1 MSDYTIK
8 SPKKLIEVALP
19 LDDIN
24 EASAREKSIRHGHP
38 STLHLWWAR
47 RPLASARAVI
57 FVQMVNDPLW
67 RFEMEGTVP
76 SPQEKAAAT
85 KKREQLFKIIRDLVK
100 WENTTNEEVLN
111 AAREEIKKSWK
122 ETCELNKDH
131 PQAAELFNPEKLPAF
146 HDPFA
151 GGGALPLEAQ
161 RLGLESYASDLNP
174 VPVMINKAMI
184 EIPPLFANCK
194 PVHPKDENDWTSSG
208 SNSYKGAEGLAE
220 DVAYYGKW
228 MRDEAEKKIGN
239 LYPKVKI
246 TKEMVCERPDLK
258 QYLGD
263 ELTVIAY
270 IWARTV
276 KSPNPAYKDVDVPL
290 ASTFVLSKK
299 KGKEAWIE
307 PVINGKQYT
316 FKVHTGAYP
325 KEAENGTSSGTRKPF
340 KCILSNTPIEFDY
353 IRQYASAHGFNSKLM
368 AVVAEGANSRVYLS
382 PDCIDTSIFKDLK
395 PNWIPDTET
404 EGKCRVNVGLY
415 GLIRWNQI
423 FTDRQLVA
431 LSTFSD
437 LIPTVIEKIKADAT
451 RCFAAAQ
458 HDRHSEQS
466 GVAREESDAAGIE
479 QHGTGALA
487 YAQAVAVYL
496 SFAIEKMADCSSSV
510 CSWDISR
517 DSMRNTF
524 GRQAIPMTW
533 DFAESNCLGDSTGS
547 FINAVD
553 QISDVISNFIQNI
566 QGFAIQHDAQ
576 TQTISQN
583 KVISTDPPYYDNIEY
598 SSLSDF
604 FYVWMRHNLRTIY
617 PSLFTTIATPK
628 KEELI
633 AVSYRHNS
641 KQDAELFFLN
651 GMTDV
656 MANLANLGNQTFPVT
671 IYYAFKQS
679 ETSDTGST
687 SNTGWETFLQA
698 VINAGFSITGTWPM
712 RTELANRMIGSDA
725 NALASS
731 IVLVCRRRSENA
743 SQISRREFLREL
755 KKVMDEA
762 KEVMTQGDETTSPVA
777 PVDLSQA
784 IIGPG
789 MAVFSKYKAVLEAD
803 GSAMSVKEALKLIN
817 RYMEEDDYDANTL
830 FCKDWYLQYGWEQGV
845 YGEADV
851 LARAKNASLQLLQ
864 ANGTIISGQ
873 GKVQL
878 ASWKNYKD
886 IEDSLVNATLS
897 TWNLLHQFIHELNLH
912 GTEGASVVYAR
923 YNNRTADVRSL
934 AYTMYTLC
942 ERNDRAEDA
951 RVYNELI
958 IAWDDIEAASSK
970 VVLEEQPSLFD

>member
-1 MSDYTIK
+1 MSEYQIK

-57 FVQMVNDPLW
+57 FAQMVNDPLW
-67 RFEMEGTVP
+67 RFEMEGKTP

-85 KKREQLFKIIRDLVK
+85 KKREKLFKIIRELVK
-100 WENTTNEEVLN
+100 WENTTNEDILN
-111 AAREEIKKSWK
+111 EAREEIKASWK

-131 PQAAELFNPEKLPAF
+131 PEASTLFNPNVLPAF

-184 EIPPLFANCK
+184 EIPPLFANQK
-194 PVHPKDENDWTSSG
+194 PVHPKDENDWTSTG
-208 SNSYKGAEGLAE
+208 SNEYKGAQGLAE

-228 MRDEAEKKIGN
+228 MRDEAEKKIGH

-246 TKEMVCERPDLK
+246 TQEMVNEKPDLK
-258 QYLGD
+258 QYLNN

-276 KSPNPAYKDVDVPL
+276 KSPNPAFSEVETPL
-290 ASTFVLSKK
+290 VSTFVLSKK
-299 KGKEAWIE
+299 TGKEVWLKPIIE
-307 PVINGKQYT
+307 GKQYK
-316 FKVHTGAYP
+316 FKIETGKYP
-325 KEAENGTSSGTRKPF
+325 KEAETGTKASGKEGF
-340 KCILSNTPIEFDY
+340 KCIVSGTSIPFEY
-353 IRQYASAHGFNSKLM
+353 IREQGKMGKLGSRLLCIVLEIPRGRLYIEPQGNEIELENS
-368 AVVAEGANSRVYLS
+368 
-382 PDCIDTSIFKDLK
+382 IK
-395 PNWIPDTET
+395 PTWIPDIELP
-404 EGKCRVNVGLY
+404 EKALGFRVQEY
-415 GLIRWNQI
+415 GIRRWYQL
-423 FTDRQLVA
+423 FRPRQLVV

-437 LIPTVIEKIKADAT
+437 LLKDTQKSIITQCRKLNKSQEDA
-451 RCFAAAQ
+451 
-458 HDRHSEQS
+458 EN
-466 GVAREESDAAGIE
+466 
-479 QHGTGALA
+479 
-487 YAQAVAVYL
+487 YAKKLIVYL
-496 SFAIEKMADCSSSV
+496 AFAIDRAANSWSNQVGWINVTQSS
-510 CSWDISR
+510 
-517 DSMRNTF
+517 RNTF
-524 GRQAIPMTW
+524 GRQTVNMIW
-533 DFAESNCLGDSTGS
+533 DSAEVNPFSNSCGNWYESCIEGICDCLNVFVCANKGFAEQ
-547 FINAVD
+547 APA
-553 QISDVISNFIQNI
+553 QIQK
-566 QGFAIQHDAQ
+566 
-576 TQTISQN
+576 ISQN
-583 KVISTDPPYYDNIEY
+583 KVISTDPPYYDNIAY
-598 SSLSDF
+598 ADLSDF
-604 FYVWMRHNLRTIY
+604 FYVWMRHNLKELYPELFQTI
-617 PSLFTTIATPK
+617 ITPK

-633 AVSYRHNS
+633 AAPSRHDGKDS
-641 KQDAELFFLN
+641 AEKFFLD

-656 MANLANLGNQTFPVT
+656 MANLATISNQAFPVT

-679 ETSDTGST
+679 ETTEAGAT
-687 SNTGWETFLQA
+687 SSTGWETFLQA

-712 RTELANRMIGSDA
+712 RTEKEGRMRDNGA

-731 IVLVCRRRSENA
+731 IVLVCRRRSKNA
-743 SQISRREFLREL
+743 NEVSRREFLREL

-803 GSAMSVKEALKLIN
+803 GSAMNVKEALKLIN
-817 RYMEEDDYDANTL
+817 RYMEEDDFDANTL
-830 FCKDWYLQYGWEQGV
+830 FCKDWYTQFGWNEGL

-851 LARAKNASLQLLQ
+851 LARAKNASIQTLQ

-878 ASWKNYKD
+878 TSWKNYKD
-886 IEDSLVNATLS
+886 ASETLVNSTLS

-912 GTEGASVVYAR
+912 GTEGAAEVYAR

-942 ERNDRAEDA
+942 ERSDRAEDA

-958 IAWDDIEAASSK
+958 IAWDDIEAASSS
-970 VVLEEQPSLFD
+970 VVLNEQPTLFD

>member
-1 MSDYTIK
+1 MSDYQIK

-57 FVQMVNDPLW
+57 FAQMVNDPLW
-67 RFEMEGTVP
+67 RFEMGGKIP

-85 KKREQLFKIIRDLVK
+85 KRREKLFKIIRELVK
-100 WENTTNEEVLN
+100 WENTTNEDVLN
-111 AAREEIKKSWK
+111 EAREEIKASWK

-131 PQAAELFNPEKLPAF
+131 PEAATLFNPDVLPAF

-184 EIPPLFANCK
+184 EIPPLFANQK
-194 PVHPKDENDWTSSG
+194 PVHPIEEENAWIEEKRE
-208 SNSYKGAEGLAE
+208 YKGAQGLAE

-228 MRDEAEKKIGN
+228 MRDEAEKKIGH
-239 LYPKVKI
+239 LYPKVKV
-246 TKEMVCERPDLK
+246 TQEMVKERPDLG
-258 QYLGD
+258 QYLNK

-276 KSPNPAYKDVDVPL
+276 KSPNPAFKDVDVPL
-290 ASTFVLSKK
+290 SSSFVLSKK
-299 KGKEAWIE
+299 KDKEAWIE
-307 PVINGKQYT
+307 PIVNGKQYS
-316 FKVHTGAYP
+316 FKVHSGMYP
-325 KEAENGTSSGTRKPF
+325 KTAENGTKAGGRGADFTCIVSGTPISGSYIKSEGCAG
-340 KCILSNTPIEFDY
+340 KMGAVLLAAICEGSN
-353 IRQYASAHGFNSKLM
+353 G
-368 AVVAEGANSRVYLS
+368 RVYIS
-382 PDCIDTSIFKDLK
+382 PDNVPLPS
-395 PNWIPDTET
+395 PDDYKITWRP
-404 EGKCRVNVGLY
+404 EGKIPARLTGGTCVPY
-415 GLIRWNQI
+415 GLDEWYKI
-423 FTDRQLVA
+423 FTDRQLTT
-431 LSTFSD
+431 LDTFSD
-437 LIPTVIEKIKADAT
+437 LIPALISKIKTDAVKHG
-451 RCFAAAQ
+451 FL
-458 HDRHSEQS
+458 D
-466 GVAREESDAAGIE
+466 DNKGIE
-479 QHGTGALA
+479 QLGKGATA
-487 YAQAVAVYL
+487 YAQAIIVYL
-496 SFAIEKMADCSSSV
+496 CFLIDQVVCHSSTA
-510 CSWDISR
+510 CGWNAPNAQ
-517 DSMRNTF
+517 MRNTF
-524 GRQAIPMTW
+524 GRQAIQMVW
-533 DFAESNCLGDSTGS
+533 DYAEANIFSNSSGSYNNLYDRMIEAFDALGMNNKGS
-547 FINAVD
+547 VS
-553 QISDVISNFIQNI
+553 QK
-566 QGFAIQHDAQ
+566 DAQ
-576 TQTISQN
+576 TQTISSN
-583 KVISTDPPYYDNIEY
+583 KVISTDPPYYDNIAY
-598 SSLSDF
+598 ADLSDF
-604 FYVWMRHNLRTIY
+604 FYVWLRHNLKIIY
-617 PSLFTTIATPK
+617 PNIFTTMATPK
-628 KEELI
+628 AEELV
-633 AVSYRHNS
+633 AAAYRHDGKEN
-641 KQDAELFFLN
+641 AELFFLN
-651 GMTDV
+651 GMTSV
-656 MANLANLGNQTFPVT
+656 MANLANISNQAFPVT

-679 ETSDTGST
+679 EIEAGATSS
-687 SNTGWETFLQA
+687 TGWETFLQA
-698 VINAGFSITGTWPM
+698 VINAGFAINGTWPM
-712 RTELANRMIGSDA
+712 RTEKEGRMIGNGA

-743 SQISRREFLREL
+743 LEVSRREFLREL

-817 RYMEEDDYDANTL
+817 RYMEEDDFDANTL
-830 FCKDWYLQYGWEQGV
+830 FCKDWYTQYGWNEGL

-851 LARAKNASLQLLQ
+851 LARAKNASIQTLQ

-878 ASWKNYKD
+878 TSWKNYKD
-886 IEDSLVNATLS
+886 ASEILVNSTLS

-912 GTEGASVVYAR
+912 GTEGAAEVYAR

-942 ERNDRAEDA
+942 ERSDRAEDA

-958 IAWDDIEAASSK
+958 IAWDDIEAASSS
-970 VVLEEQPSLFD
+970 VVINNQPTLFD

>member
-1 MSDYTIK
+1 MSEYVIK

-57 FVQMVNDPLW
+57 FAQMVNDPLW
-67 RFEMEGTVP
+67 RFEMDGTTP
-76 SPQEKAAAT
+76 TSQEKAAAT
-85 KKREQLFKIIRDLVK
+85 KKREKLFDIIRDLVK

-131 PQAAELFNPEKLPAF
+131 PQAKELFNPEKLPAF

-194 PVHPKDENDWTSSG
+194 PVHPIDEENAWIEEKRE
-208 SNSYKGAEGLAE
+208 YKGAQGLAE

-228 MRDEAEKKIGN
+228 MRDEAEKKIGH

-246 TKEMVCERPDLK
+246 TKEMVSERPDLK
-258 QYLGD
+258 EYLGD

-307 PVINGKQYT
+307 PIVNEKKYT
-316 FKVHTGAYP
+316 FKVHTGSYP
-325 KEAENGTSSGTRKPF
+325 KEAENGTKVGSKGTNF
-340 KCILSNTPIEFDY
+340 KCLLSGTPIESNY
-353 IRQYASAHGFNSKLM
+353 IHTAFQQKKSGVVPM
-368 AVVAEGANSRVYLS
+368 ALVLEGSGGRIYLS
-382 PDCIDTSIFKDLK
+382 ADCTEFNKNLK
-395 PNWIPDTET
+395 PSWIPDSEMEKGTANLIS
-404 EGKCRVNVGLY
+404 GRGY
-415 GLIRWNQI
+415 GITKWNEI

-437 LIPTVIEKIKADAT
+437 LIPTAIEKIKADAIK
-451 RCFAAAQ
+451 A
-458 HDRHSEQS
+458 
-466 GVAREESDAAGIE
+466 GMSDDKTGIE
-479 QHGTGALA
+479 KDGSGALA
-487 YAQAVAVYL
+487 YAQAIAVYL
-496 SFAIEKMADCSSSV
+496 SFAIDRECDSCSSLA
-510 CSWDISR
+510 SWTPLR
-517 DSMRNTF
+517 DTIRNTF
-524 GRQAIPMTW
+524 GRQALPMVW
-533 DFAESNCLGDSTGS
+533 DFAEVNPFSSSTGN
-547 FINAVD
+547 INSCIEWIVKCLEFFNPTVNGNA
-553 QISDVISNFIQNI
+553 QQF
-566 QGFAIQHDAQ
+566 DAQ
-576 TQTISQN
+576 TQTISKN

-604 FYVWMRHNLRTIY
+604 FYVWMRHNLKNIY
-617 PSLFTTIATPK
+617 PSIFTTIATPK

-633 AVSYRHNS
+633 AVPYRHNS
-641 KQDAELFFLN
+641 KEDAELFFLH

-656 MANLANLGNQTFPVT
+656 MRNLANISNQTFPVT

-698 VINAGFSITGTWPM
+698 VINAGFSINGTWPM
-712 RTELANRMIGSDA
+712 RTEREGRMIGIGA

-743 SQISRREFLREL
+743 SEISRREFLREL

-803 GSAMSVKEALKLIN
+803 GSAMNVKEALKLIN

-851 LARAKNASLQLLQ
+851 LARAKNANLQLLQ
-864 ANGTIISGQ
+864 TNGTIISGQ

-878 ASWKNYKD
+878 TSWKNYND
-886 IEDSLVNATLS
+886 IEDSLVNSTLS

-912 GTEGASVVYAR
+912 GTEGAAVVYAR
-923 YNNRTADVRSL
+923 YNNRSADVRSL

-970 VVLEEQPSLFD
+970 VVVNEQPGLFE

>member
-1 MSDYTIK
+1 MSEYVIK

-57 FVQMVNDPLW
+57 FAQMVNDPLW
-67 RFEMEGTVP
+67 RFEMDGTTP

-85 KKREQLFKIIRDLVK
+85 KKREKLFDIIRDLVK

-111 AAREEIKKSWK
+111 AAHEEIKKSWK

-131 PQAAELFNPEKLPAF
+131 PQAKELFNPEKLPAF

-184 EIPPLFANCK
+184 EIPPLFANQK
-194 PVHPKDENDWTSSG
+194 PVHPIDEENAWIEEKRE
-208 SNSYKGAEGLAE
+208 YKGAQGLAE

-228 MRDEAEKKIGN
+228 MRDEAEKKIGH

-246 TKEMVCERPDLK
+246 TKEMVSERPDLQ

-307 PVINGKQYT
+307 PVVDGKKYT
-316 FKVHTGAYP
+316 FKVHTGTYP
-325 KEAENGTSSGTRKPF
+325 KETENGTSSGTRKPF
-340 KCILSNTPIEFDY
+340 KCVLSNTPIEYDY
-353 IRQYASAHGFNSKLM
+353 IRQYASAHGFNNKLM
-368 AVVAEGANSRVYLS
+368 AVVVEGANSRVYLS

-395 PNWIPDTET
+395 PSWIPDTET

-415 GLIRWNQI
+415 GLIRWNQM

-437 LIPTVIEKIKADAT
+437 LIPTAIEKIKADAIK
-451 RCFAAAQ
+451 A
-458 HDRHSEQS
+458 
-466 GVAREESDAAGIE
+466 GMSDDKTGIE
-479 QHGTGALA
+479 KDGSGALA
-487 YAQAVAVYL
+487 YAQAIAVYL
-496 SFAIEKMADCSSSV
+496 SFAIEKMADRSSSV

-533 DFAESNCLGDSTGS
+533 DFAESNCLGSSTGS
-547 FINAVD
+547 FINAID
-553 QISDVISNFIQNI
+553 QISDVISNFFHNI

-576 TQTISQN
+576 TQKISTN

-604 FYVWMRHNLRTIY
+604 FYVWMRHNLRNIY
-617 PSLFTTIATPK
+617 PSIFTTIATPK

-633 AVSYRHNS
+633 AVPYRHNS
-641 KQDAELFFLN
+641 KEDAELFFLH

-656 MANLANLGNQTFPVT
+656 MRNLADISNQTFPVT

-698 VINAGFSITGTWPM
+698 VINAGFSINGTWPM
-712 RTELANRMIGSDA
+712 RTELSNRMISSGT

-743 SQISRREFLREL
+743 TEISRREFS
-755 KKVMDEA
+755 A
-762 KEVMTQGDETTSPVA
+762 VA
-777 PVDLSQA
+777 VQK
-784 IIGPG
+784 
-789 MAVFSKYKAVLEAD
+789 M
-803 GSAMSVKEALKLIN
+803 
-817 RYMEEDDYDANTL
+817 
-830 FCKDWYLQYGWEQGV
+830 LQ
-845 YGEADV
+845 
-851 LARAKNASLQLLQ
+851 K
-864 ANGTIISGQ
+864 
-873 GKVQL
+873 
-878 ASWKNYKD
+878 
-886 IEDSLVNATLS
+886 
-897 TWNLLHQFIHELNLH
+897 
-912 GTEGASVVYAR
+912 
-923 YNNRTADVRSL
+923 
-934 AYTMYTLC
+934 
-942 ERNDRAEDA
+942 
-951 RVYNELI
+951 
-958 IAWDDIEAASSK
+958 
-970 VVLEEQPSLFD
+970 

>member
-1 MSDYTIK
+1 MSDYQIK

-57 FVQMVNDPLW
+57 FAQMVNDPLW
-67 RFEMEGTVP
+67 RFEMEGKLP

-85 KKREQLFKIIRDLVK
+85 KKREKLFKIIRELVQ

-111 AAREEIKKSWK
+111 EAREEIKASWK

-131 PQAAELFNPEKLPAF
+131 PEAATLFNPDVLPAF

-184 EIPPLFANCK
+184 EIPPLFANQK
-194 PVHPKDENDWTSSG
+194 PVHPIDEENAWIDETRE
-208 SNSYKGAEGLAE
+208 YKGAQGLAE

-228 MRDEAEKKIGN
+228 MRDEAENKIGH

-246 TKEMVCERPDLK
+246 TQEMVDERPDLR
-258 QYLGD
+258 QYLNK

-270 IWARTV
+270 IWARTI
-276 KSPNPAYKDVDVPL
+276 KSPNPAYNDVDVPL

-307 PVINGKQYT
+307 PIVTGKKYS
-316 FKVHTGAYP
+316 FKVHTGSYP
-325 KEAENGTSSGTRKPF
+325 KEIENGTKAGSKGTNFKCLLSGTP
-340 KCILSNTPIEFDY
+340 IDSNY
-353 IRQYASAHGFNSKLM
+353 IHSAFQQKKSNVIPM
-368 AVVAEGANSRVYLS
+368 ALVAEGNSGRIYLS
-382 PDCIDTSIFKDLK
+382 ADCTTFPKDLK
-395 PNWIPDTET
+395 PTWIPDSDMEKGTANLIS
-404 EGKCRVNVGLY
+404 GRGY
-415 GLIRWNQI
+415 GIEKWYEI
-423 FTDRQLVA
+423 FTPRQLVA
-431 LSTFSD
+431 LTTFCD
-437 LIPTVIEKIKADAT
+437 LIPTVIEKVKNDALNAGFSNDET
-451 RCFAAAQ
+451 
-458 HDRHSEQS
+458 
-466 GVAREESDAAGIE
+466 GIE
-479 QHGTGALA
+479 KLGTGAIA
-487 YAQAVAVYL
+487 YAQSLAIYL
-496 SFAIEKMADCSSSV
+496 CFAIDKSSNL
-510 CSWDISR
+510 WTEITGWMNDR
-517 DSMRNTF
+517 GAFRETF
-524 GRQAIPMTW
+524 ARQAIPMTW
-533 DFAESNCLGDSTGS
+533 DFAEANPFSNSGGNFETALEKSKMVIEYFNTDVRG
-547 FINAVD
+547 NAV
-553 QISDVISNFIQNI
+553 QY
-566 QGFAIQHDAQ
+566 DAQ
-576 TQTISQN
+576 TQKISSN

-604 FYVWMRHNLRTIY
+604 FYVWMRHNLRNIY
-617 PSLFTTIATPK
+617 PTLFTTIATPK

-656 MANLANLGNQTFPVT
+656 MANLANISNQAFPVT

-698 VINAGFSITGTWPM
+698 VINAGFAINGTWPM
-712 RTELANRMIGSDA
+712 RTEGAGRMIAQGT

-731 IVLVCRRRSENA
+731 IVLVCRRRSDKAIEV
-743 SQISRREFLREL
+743 SRREFLREL

-817 RYMEEDDYDANTL
+817 RYMEEDDFDANTL
-830 FCKDWYLQYGWEQGV
+830 FCKDWYTQYGWNEGL

-851 LARAKNASLQLLQ
+851 LARAKNASIQTLQ

-878 ASWKNYKD
+878 TSWKNYKD
-886 IEDSLVNATLS
+886 ASEVLVNSTLS

-912 GTEGASVVYAR
+912 GTEGAAEVYAR

-942 ERNDRAEDA
+942 ERSDRAEDA

-958 IAWDDIEAASSK
+958 IAWDDIEAASSS
-970 VVLEEQPSLFD
+970 VVINNQPTLFD

>member
-1 MSDYTIK
+1 MPDYTIK

-57 FVQMVNDPLW
+57 FAQMVNDPLW
-67 RFEMEGTVP
+67 RFEMDGTTP

-122 ETCELNKDH
+122 ETCELNRDH
-131 PQAAELFNPEKLPAF
+131 PQAKELFNPEKLPAF

-184 EIPPLFANCK
+184 EIPPLFANQR
-194 PVHPKDENDWTSSG
+194 PVHPIDEENAWIEG
-208 SNSYKGAEGLAE
+208 KREYKGAQGLAE

-228 MRDEAEKKIGN
+228 MRDEAEKKIGH

-246 TKEMVCERPDLK
+246 TQEMVNERPDLR
-258 QYLGD
+258 QYLNK

-307 PVINGKQYT
+307 PIVNGKKYT
-316 FKVHTGAYP
+316 FKVHTGKYP
-325 KEAENGTSSGTRKPF
+325 KEAENGTKVGSKGSNF
-340 KCILSNTPIEFDY
+340 KCLLSGTPIESNY
-353 IRQYASAHGFNSKLM
+353 IHSAFQQKKSGVVPM
-368 AVVAEGANSRVYLS
+368 ALVVEGSNGRIYLS
-382 PDCIDTSIFKDLK
+382 ADYTKFTKELNPS
-395 PNWIPDTET
+395 WIPDSEMEKGTANLIS
-404 EGKCRVNVGLY
+404 GRGY
-415 GLIRWNQI
+415 GFSKWNEI
-423 FTDRQLVA
+423 FTERQLVS
-431 LSTFSD
+431 LSTFCD
-437 LIPTVIEKIKADAT
+437 FIPSIIEKVKADAVK
-451 RCFAAAQ
+451 AGWV
-458 HDRHSEQS
+458 D
-466 GVAREESDAAGIE
+466 DNIGIE
-479 QHGTGALA
+479 KLGKGALA
-487 YAQAVAVYL
+487 YAQAIAVYL
-496 SFAIEKMADCSSSV
+496 SLS
-510 CSWDISR
+510 ISR
-517 DSMRNTF
+517 ITNSINTQSLWSTSREQSVNMF
-524 GRQAIPMTW
+524 IRQAIAMNW
-533 DFAESNCLGDSTGS
+533 DFPEVNPFAGAAGDLYVAITAISKIVST
-547 FINAVD
+547 FITKPNGIVK
-553 QISDVISNFIQNI
+553 QIPAQIQNI
-566 QGFAIQHDAQ
+566 SA
-576 TQTISQN
+576 N
-583 KVISTDPPYYDNIEY
+583 KIISTDPPYYDNIEY

-604 FYVWMRHNLRTIY
+604 FYVWMRHNLRNIY

-633 AVSYRHNS
+633 AVSYRHDS
-641 KQDAELFFLN
+641 KEDAELFFLH

-656 MANLANLGNQTFPVT
+656 MRNLANISNQTFPVT

-679 ETSDTGST
+679 ETSDSGVT
-687 SNTGWETFLQA
+687 SNSGWETFLQA
-698 VINAGFSITGTWPM
+698 VIDAGFSIVGTWPM
-712 RTELANRMIGSDA
+712 RTERPSGVKTVV

-731 IVLVCRRRSENA
+731 IVLVCRKRNITASE
-743 SQISRREFLREL
+743 ISRREFLREL

-851 LARAKNASLQLLQ
+851 LARAKNANLQLLQ
-864 ANGTIISGQ
+864 TNGTIISGQ

-878 ASWKNYKD
+878 TAWKDYKD
-886 IEDSLVNATLS
+886 ASEILVNSTLS

-912 GTEGASVVYAR
+912 GTEGAAVVYAR

-934 AYTMYTLC
+934 AYTMYTMC

-958 IAWDDIEAASSK
+958 IAWDDIEAASSS
-970 VVLEEQPSLFD
+970 VVINEQPGLFD

>member
-1 MSDYTIK
+1 MSEYQIK

-24 EASAREKSIRHGHP
+24 AASAREKSIRHGHP

-57 FVQMVNDPLW
+57 FAQMVNDPLW
-67 RFEMEGTVP
+67 RFEMEGKTP

-85 KKREQLFKIIRDLVK
+85 KKRERLFRIIRELVK
-100 WENTTNEEVLN
+100 WENTTNEEILN
-111 AAREEIKKSWK
+111 QAREEIKASWR
-122 ETCELNKDH
+122 ETCALNKEH
-131 PQAAELFNPEKLPAF
+131 PEAATLFNPNALPAF

-184 EIPPLFANCK
+184 EIPPLFANQK
-194 PVHPKDENDWTSSG
+194 PVHPIDEDDFGASG
-208 SNSYKGAEGLAE
+208 SKIYKGAQGLAE

-228 MRDEAEKKIGN
+228 LRDEAEKKIGH
-239 LYPKVKI
+239 LYPKIKI
-246 TKEMVCERPDLK
+246 TQEMVDERPDLK
-258 QYLGD
+258 QYLGK

-276 KSPNPAYKDVDVPL
+276 KSPNPAYNDVDVPL

-307 PVINGKQYT
+307 PVVNGKEYS
-316 FKVHTGAYP
+316 FKVHIGSYP
-325 KEAENGTSSGTRKPF
+325 KEMEKGTKVGSKGTNF
-340 KCILSNTPIEFDY
+340 KCLLSGTPIESNY
-353 IRQYASAHGFNSKLM
+353 IHTAFQQKKSNAIPM
-368 AVVAEGANSRVYLS
+368 AVVAEGNSGRVYLS
-382 PDCIDTSIFKDLK
+382 PDCTTYPKDLT
-395 PNWIPDTET
+395 PSWIPDSEMEKGTANLIS
-404 EGKCRVNVGLY
+404 GRGY
-415 GLIRWNQI
+415 GIEKWYEI
-423 FTDRQLVA
+423 FTQRQLVA
-431 LSTFSD
+431 LTTFCE
-437 LIPTVIEKIKADAT
+437 LIPVVIEKAKNDAIKAGIVNDET
-451 RCFAAAQ
+451 RI
-458 HDRHSEQS
+458 
-466 GVAREESDAAGIE
+466 EEL
-479 QHGTGALA
+479 GTGATA
-487 YAQAVAVYL
+487 YAQAISVYL
-496 SFAIEKMADCSSSV
+496 SIA
-510 CSWDISR
+510 ISR
-517 DSMRNTF
+517 ITNSINTQSLWSTSREQSVNMF
-524 GRQAIPMTW
+524 IRQAIAMNW
-533 DFAESNCLGDSTGS
+533 DYPEVNPFAGAAGDYY
-547 FINAVD
+547 IAVTA
-553 QISDVISNFIQNI
+553 ISKIIKEFLTSPKGKVRQSP
-566 QGFAIQHDAQ
+566 AQ
-576 TQTISQN
+576 TQTISTN

-604 FYVWMRHNLRTIY
+604 FYVWMRHNLRSIY

-633 AVSYRHNS
+633 AVSYRHDS
-641 KQDAELFFLN
+641 KEAAELFFLN

-656 MANLANLGNQTFPVT
+656 MRNLANISNQTFPVT

-679 ETSDTGST
+679 ETNDSGVT

-698 VINAGFSITGTWPM
+698 VINAGFTIVGTWPM
-712 RTELANRMIGSDA
+712 RTERPTGVKTVV

-731 IVLVCRRRSENA
+731 IVLVCRRRPVDAIEV
-743 SQISRREFLREL
+743 SRREFLREL

-762 KEVMTQGDETTSPVA
+762 KEVMTQGDATTSPVA

-817 RYMEEDDYDANTL
+817 RYMEEDDFDANTL
-830 FCKDWYLQYGWEQGV
+830 FCKDWYTQYGWNEGL

-851 LARAKNASLQLLQ
+851 LARAKNASLQQLQ
-864 ANGTIISGQ
+864 ANGTVISGQ

-878 ASWKNYKD
+878 TFWKNYKAID
-886 IEDSLVNATLS
+886 TTLVNTTMS
-897 TWNLLHQFIHELNLH
+897 TWNLLHQFIHELDFH
-912 GTEGASVVYAR
+912 GTAGAAEVYAR
-923 YNNRTADVRSL
+923 YNNRSADVRSL

-958 IAWDDIEAASSK
+958 IAWDDIESASVG
-970 VVLEEQPSLFD
+970 VVIHNQPSLFD

>member
-57 FVQMVNDPLW
+57 FAQMVNDPLW
-67 RFEMEGTVP
+67 RFDMDGTIP

-131 PQAAELFNPEKLPAF
+131 PQAKELFNPEKLPAF

-194 PVHPKDENDWTSSG
+194 PVHPIDEDTAW
-208 SNSYKGAEGLAE
+208 YEEKRDFKGAEGLAE

-228 MRDEAEKKIGN
+228 MRDEAEKKIGH

-246 TKEMVCERPDLK
+246 TKEIVSERPDLK
-258 QYLGD
+258 EYLNK

-276 KSPNPAYKDVDVPL
+276 KSPNPAYKDIDVPL

-307 PVINGKQYT
+307 PIVNGKKYT
-316 FKVHTGAYP
+316 FKVHAGAYP
-325 KEAENGTSSGTRKPF
+325 KEAENGTKVGSKGTNF
-340 KCILSNTPIEFDY
+340 KCLLSGTPIESNY
-353 IRQYASAHGFNSKLM
+353 IHSAFQQKKAGLIPM
-368 AVVAEGANSRVYLS
+368 AIVAEGNSSRVYLS
-382 PDCIDTSIFKDLK
+382 ADCTTFPKDLK
-395 PNWIPDTET
+395 PTWIPDSEMEKGTANLIS
-404 EGKCRVNVGLY
+404 GRGY
-415 GLIRWNQI
+415 GITKWNEI
-423 FTDRQLVA
+423 FTERQLVS

-437 LIPTVIEKIKADAT
+437 LIPSAIEKIKADALKAE
-451 RCFAAAQ
+451 R
-458 HDRHSEQS
+458 
-466 GVAREESDAAGIE
+466 SDDKVGIE
-479 QHGTGALA
+479 KGGSGALA

-496 SFAIEKMADCSSSV
+496 SFAIDKSSNL
-510 CSWDISR
+510 WTEITGWMNDR
-517 DSMRNTF
+517 GAFRETF
-524 GRQAIPMTW
+524 ARQAIPMTW
-533 DFAESNCLGDSTGS
+533 DFAEANPFSNSGGNFETAIEKSKM
-547 FINAVD
+547 
-553 QISDVISNFIQNI
+553 VIDFFNTDY
-566 QGFAIQHDAQ
+566 QGFVYQKDAQ

-604 FYVWMRHNLRTIY
+604 FYVWMRHNLRNIY

-633 AVSYRHNS
+633 AVSYRHDS
-641 KQDAELFFLN
+641 KQDAELFFLH

-656 MANLANLGNQTFPVT
+656 MRNLANISNQTFPVT

-679 ETSDTGST
+679 ETSDSGAT

-698 VINAGFSITGTWPM
+698 VINAGFAINGTWPM
-712 RTELANRMIGSDA
+712 RTEGSGRMIAQGT

-743 SQISRREFLREL
+743 TETSRREFLREL
-755 KKVMDEA
+755 KKVMDDA

-803 GSAMSVKEALKLIN
+803 GSAMNVKEALKLIN

-851 LARAKNASLQLLQ
+851 LARAKTANLQLLQ
-864 ANGTIISGQ
+864 TNGTIISGQ

-878 ASWKNYKD
+878 TNWKNYKD
-886 IEDSLVNATLS
+886 IEETLVNSTLS

-912 GTEGASVVYAR
+912 GTRGAAVVYAR
-923 YNNRTADVRSL
+923 YNSSSADVRSL

-958 IAWDDIEAASSK
+958 IAWDDIEAASSR
-970 VVLEEQPSLFD
+970 VVINEQPGLFD

>member
-1 MSDYTIK
+1 MPEYQIK

-57 FVQMVNDPLW
+57 FAQMVNDPLW
-67 RFEMEGTVP
+67 RFEMEGKTP
-76 SPQEKAAAT
+76 SPQEKSAAT
-85 KKREQLFKIIRDLVK
+85 KKREKLFKIIRELVK
-100 WENTTNEEVLN
+100 WENTTNEDVLN
-111 AAREEIKKSWK
+111 EAREEIRASWK

-131 PQAAELFNPEKLPAF
+131 PEAKTLFNPDVLPAF

-184 EIPPLFANCK
+184 EIPPLFANQR
-194 PVHPKDENDWTSSG
+194 PVHPIAEDTVWYEEKRD
-208 SNSYKGAEGLAE
+208 YKGAQGLAE

-228 MRDEAEKKIGN
+228 MRDEAEKKIGH

-246 TKEMVCERPDLK
+246 TQKMVDERPDLR
-258 QYLGD
+258 QYLNK

-276 KSPNPAYKDVDVPL
+276 KSPNPAFKEVDVPL
-290 ASTFVLSKK
+290 SSSFVLSKK
-299 KGKEAWIE
+299 KDKEAWIE
-307 PVINGKQYT
+307 PVVNGKKYT
-316 FKVHTGAYP
+316 FKVHSGMYP
-325 KEAENGTSSGTRKPF
+325 KKAENGTKAGGRGADFTCIVSGT
-340 KCILSNTPIEFDY
+340 PISGNY
-353 IRQYASAHGFNSKLM
+353 IKSEGCAGKM
-368 AVVAEGANSRVYLS
+368 GAVLLAAVCEGTNGRVYIS
-382 PDCIDTSIFKDLK
+382 PDNVPLPSSAEYKITWK
-395 PNWIPDTET
+395 P
-404 EGKCRVNVGLY
+404 EGKIPARLTGGTCVPY
-415 GLIRWNQI
+415 GLDEWYKI
-423 FTDRQLVA
+423 FTNRQLTT
-431 LSTFSD
+431 LDTFSD
-437 LIPTVIEKIKADAT
+437 LIPILISKIK
-451 RCFAAAQ
+451 
-458 HDRHSEQS
+458 
-466 GVAREESDAAGIE
+466 SDAVKHGLLDDNKGIE
-479 QHGTGALA
+479 QLGKGATA
-487 YAQAVAVYL
+487 YAQALAVYL
-496 SFAIEKMADCSSSV
+496 SFAIDKLSDSNSALA
-510 CSWDISR
+510 SWTPLR
-517 DSMRNTF
+517 DTMRNTF
-524 GRQAIPMTW
+524 GRQALPMVW
-533 DFAESNCLGDSTGS
+533 DFAEVNPFSESTGNFSNCLDWIEKCFASFYTSSLGS
-547 FINAVD
+547 VKQAP
-553 QISDVISNFIQNI
+553 
-566 QGFAIQHDAQ
+566 AQ
-576 TQTISQN
+576 TQTISTN

-604 FYVWMRHNLRTIY
+604 FYVWMRHNLRNIY
-617 PSLFTTIATPK
+617 PALFSTIATPK

-633 AVSYRHNS
+633 AVSYRHDS
-641 KQDAELFFLN
+641 KESAELFFLN
-651 GMTDV
+651 GMTEV
-656 MANLANLGNQTFPVT
+656 MANLANISNSAFPVT

-679 ETSDTGST
+679 ETSDSGAT
-687 SNTGWETFLQA
+687 SSTGWETFLQA
-698 VINAGFSITGTWPM
+698 VINAGFSVNGTWPM
-712 RTELANRMIGSDA
+712 RTEREGRMIGVGT

-743 SQISRREFLREL
+743 IEVSRRYFLREL

-803 GSAMSVKEALKLIN
+803 GSAMNVKEALKLIN
-817 RYMEEDDYDANTL
+817 RYMEEDDFDANTL
-830 FCKDWYLQYGWEQGV
+830 FCKDWYAQYGWNEGL

-851 LARAKNASLQLLQ
+851 LARAKNASIQILQ

-878 ASWKNYKD
+878 TSWKDYKNTNE
-886 IEDSLVNATLS
+886 ILVNSTLS

-912 GTEGASVVYAR
+912 GTEGAAEVYVR

-942 ERNDRAEDA
+942 ERSDRAEDA

-958 IAWDDIEAASSK
+958 IAWDDIEAASSS
-970 VVLEEQPSLFD
+970 VVVNNQPTLFD